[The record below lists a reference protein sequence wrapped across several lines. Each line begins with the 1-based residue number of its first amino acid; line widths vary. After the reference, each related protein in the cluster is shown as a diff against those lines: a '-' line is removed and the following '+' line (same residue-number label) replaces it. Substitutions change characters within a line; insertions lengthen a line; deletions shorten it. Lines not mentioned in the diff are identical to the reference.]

1 MCEII
6 RGKSKGAEG
15 KGSSK
20 VLRCKPAQL
29 TGAMS
34 KVEGNKKPVREMWAR
49 SALSSIVA
57 SSHTWLLSS

>member
-1 MCEII
+1 MYEVI
-6 RGKSKGAEG
+6 RRKSKGGEG

-29 TGAMS
+29 AGAMS
-34 KVEGNKKPVREMWAR
+34 KVEGNRKPVREMWAP

-57 SSHTWLLSS
+57 SSHTWLFSS